1 MKNKNFED
9 IVIMALIE
17 IFGERNF
24 QVLVYHLGGHDA
36 LRDPKVFEEKL
47 RNLFK
52 EGADII
58 LKYIKNKM
66 EALK

>member
-1 MKNKNFED
+1 MSDKKFED
-9 IVIMALIE
+9 IVIIALME
-17 IFGERNF
+17 IFGERNL
-24 QVLVYHLGGHDA
+24 QVLIYHLGGHEV
-36 LRDPKVFEEKL
+36 LRDPKIFEERL

-58 LKYIKNKM
+58 LRYVNNKM